1 MNHSLPNVPF
11 GCKVGD
17 VEIINS
23 TPSDI
28 GYVTSNYRFVIGRV
42 EHVVHQF

>member
-28 GYVTSNYRFVIGRV
+28 GYVTSNYRFVIRRV